1 MNRDDIITKSEME
14 SFGELFS
21 KRLTCNTLPKL
32 SDLEEAVEIKK
43 PTKYE
48 YVEDV
53 DISVI
58 TVCYNPLNDGRK
70 EMFLQCLDS
79 VQSQKGVTL
88 EHIIVD
94 GGSND
99 GTLLMLRSYN
109 NPHYTIRLFSK
120 EDSGIFE
127 AMNRGLVLAK
137 GEYVV
142 YLNTDDFYHD
152 PEGLRTSLDML
163 RNTGCDFSFAP
174 IRVLSKTS
182 KRHYHNNPLR
192 HLHLLFVR
200 SVISHQSLVVKRSVM
215 CDLCGFST
223 AYHSAADY
231 EMLIRMLLT
240 GHRGCYLDRK
250 FVSYRMTGLSSV
262 NLKQSV
268 METSFAL
275 YILYNR
281 DMKANISVW
290 DAYMLHTKLKNPD
303 CCVDIERKLT
313 DMIHSLIVV
322 KTTDSI
328 VGYFF
333 HKIKCLIKLN

>member
-21 KRLTCNTLPKL
+21 KRLTCNTLPKI

-79 VQSQKGVTL
+79 VQCQRNVKL

-99 GTLLMLRSYN
+99 GTLLMLESYN
-109 NPHYTIRLFSK
+109 NPHHTIRLFSK

-152 PEGLRTSLDML
+152 PKGLRMSLDRL

-174 IRVLSKTS
+174 IRILSKTS

-231 EMLIRMLLT
+231 EMLIRMFLT
-240 GHRGCYLDRK
+240 GHRACYLNRK
-250 FVSYRMTGLSSV
+250 FVSYRMTGVSST
-262 NLKQSV
+262 NLKQSI

-275 YILYNR
+275 FILYNR
-281 DMKANISVW
+281 YLKANISIW
-290 DAYMLHTKLKNPD
+290 DAYLLHTKLKNPD
-303 CCVDIERKLT
+303 CGVNIERKLT
-313 DMIHSLIVV
+313 DMIKSSTVV
-322 KTTDSI
+322 RTIDRFSC
-328 VGYFF
+328 F
-333 HKIKCLIKLN
+333 LNDKMFDCTN